1 MKLRTN
7 TSYVNALVKNN
18 VTGAMSKLQ
27 SPLYESGDTLE
38 SKNVDVVNKKFKQEW
53 CHFNITEKL
62 QLMSNPFLK
71 KIRLV
76 DLMQPLSERSFQ
88 DNLRKVAW
96 SENDNLIVWT
106 VDGLEEV
113 RIKRIKSFDDIYRI
127 SQTGFYATPYL
138 LPAFIFTSMYLNT
151 KWFTKQI
158 NLYRLFKNDYSNG
171 RTDYAKLEDLKSVNE
186 DVEFI
191 FASHPTNQK
200 TFADAYFE
208 VLPSYD
214 EVEIFDLTDDYT
226 KEFMKSKIQ
235 SISLDD
241 MLYRSLF
248 HRLFNSYSSYVMQN
262 NTLNWT
268 PKNKRRYDSHVRRGG
283 SI

>member
-1 MKLRTN
+1 MKLRTD
-7 TSYVNALVKNN
+7 TSYVKSIIKNIA
-18 VTGAMSKLQ
+18 TGEMSPIQ
-27 SPLYESGDTLE
+27 SPLYDGGDTLK

-113 RIKRIKSFDDIYRI
+113 RINRIKSFDDIYRI

-138 LPAFIFTSMYLNT
+138 LPVYIFTSMYLNT
-151 KWFTKQI
+151 KWLTKQI
-158 NLYRLFKNDYSNG
+158 NLQRLLKTDYSNDK
-171 RTDYAKLEDLKSVNE
+171 TVTAKKEDLKSVNE
-186 DVEFI
+186 NVEFT
-191 FASHPTNQK
+191 FESHPTNGRSY
-200 TFADAYFE
+200 ADAYFE

-235 SISLDD
+235 AISLDD
-241 MLYRSLF
+241 TLYRSLF
-248 HRLFNSYSSYVMQN
+248 HRLFSSYSSYVMQN
-262 NTLNWT
+262 NALKWT
-268 PKNKRRYDSHVRRGG
+268 PKNKRRYASHLRRGG